1 MVVAVGY
8 KKIIIFSLKTKNTM
22 RVFVDWDTDGYSV
35 EELGLDTVIDMPTL
49 NEEEIADYLSDNYGY
64 CVESFK
70 IIDLDSGTWDGYNA
84 WVLSDEGSNLVLLVG
99 HSLEEAIEVK
109 ERYDND
115 MPSLYDGDV
124 VWCDAEEWVQQQE
137 C

>member
-1 MVVAVGY
+1 MAVAVGI
-8 KKIIIFSLKTKNTM
+8 KKKFFFHCKAKSVM
-22 RVFVDWDTDGYSV
+22 RVFVNWDTDGYSV
-35 EELGLDTVIDMPTL
+35 EELGLTSVVDIPTL
-49 NEEEIADYLSDNYGY
+49 NVDDIADYLSDNYGY

-99 HSLEEAIEVK
+99 HTLEEAIEVK

-124 VWCDAEEWVQQQE
+124 VWCDAEEWSQQQD